1 MLARDWYYN
10 DRRQV
15 GVDFAADDQ
24 AASYDQKQRDS
35 TERARATLM
44 RLGVKPGWR
53 VADIG
58 CGAGILA
65 CEAAEMG
72 ADVEAIDISPAML
85 KLTEVHAADK
95 GVAVKTQATGFLS
108 FAYKPN
114 TFDLIVSEY
123 ALHQLPDFWKA
134 VAMAR
139 VFNALKPGGKF
150 FLRDVVFGCAPDGVE
165 RSVDEWTDFILK
177 NHAFS
182 REEVATHI
190 RDEHSTFGWVV
201 EGLLKEARFQLISAD
216 YHAPV
221 YGTYLAQRPLT
232 NGGSK

>member
-15 GVDFAADDQ
+15 GVDFAADDRT
-24 AASYDQKQRDS
+24 ASYDQKQRDT
-35 TERARATLM
+35 TERARATLQ
-44 RLGVKPGWR
+44 RLGVEPGWR

-65 CEAAEMG
+65 CEAAELG

-95 GVAVKTQATGFLS
+95 GVSVKTQATGFLS
-108 FAYKPN
+108 FTYTPG

-150 FLRDVVFGCAPDGVE
+150 FLRDVVFGAAPDGVE

-190 RDEHSTFGWVV
+190 RDEHSTFGWVI

-216 YHAPV
+216 YYPPV
-221 YGTYLAQRPLT
+221 YGTYIAQKPLT

>member
-10 DRRQV
+10 DRRQL
-15 GVDFAADDQ
+15 GLDFAAEDP
-24 AASYDQKQRDS
+24 AASYDQKQRES
-35 TERARATLM
+35 AERARAILK
-44 RLGVKPGWR
+44 RLGVVPGWR

-72 ADVEAIDISPAML
+72 AEVDAIDISPAML

-95 GVAVKTQATGFLS
+95 GVSVKTQATGFLS
-108 FAYKPN
+108 FDYTPG

-123 ALHQLPDFWKA
+123 ALHHLPDFWKA

-139 VFNALKPGGKF
+139 VYNALKPGGKF
-150 FLRDVVFGCAPDGVE
+150 FLRDVVFSFAPDGAE

-177 NHAFS
+177 NHAFA
-182 REEVATHI
+182 RDDVATHV
-190 RDEHSTFGWVV
+190 RDEHSTFGWVI
-201 EGLLKEARFQLISAD
+201 EGMLKEARFSLISAD

-221 YGTYLAQRPLT
+221 YGTYLAQKPMI

>member
-10 DRRQV
+10 DRRRV
-15 GVDFAADDQ
+15 GVDFAADDRT
-24 AASYDQKQRDS
+24 ASYDQKQRDT
-35 TERARATLM
+35 TERARSVLT

-72 ADVEAIDISPAML
+72 AEVEAIDISPAML

-95 GVAVKTQATGFLS
+95 DVTVKTQARGFLS
-108 FAYKPN
+108 FVYTPG

-150 FLRDVVFGCAPDGVE
+150 FLRDVVSE
-165 RSVDEWTDFILK
+165 R
-177 NHAFS
+177 A
-182 REEVATHI
+182 
-190 RDEHSTFGWVV
+190 
-201 EGLLKEARFQLISAD
+201 
-216 YHAPV
+216 
-221 YGTYLAQRPLT
+221 
-232 NGGSK
+232 

>member
-15 GVDFAADDQ
+15 GVDFATGDQ
-24 AASYDQKQRDS
+24 AASYDQKQRDNA
-35 TERARATLM
+35 ERARAALI
-44 RLGVKPGWR
+44 RLGTKPGWR

-85 KLTEVHAADK
+85 KLTEGHAADR
-95 GVAVKTQATGFLS
+95 GVELKTQATGFLS
-108 FAYKPN
+108 FAYEPGS
-114 TFDLIVSEY
+114 FDLIVSEY

-182 REEVATHI
+182 REEIATHI
-190 RDEHSTFGWVV
+190 RDEHSTFGWVI
-201 EGLLKEARFQLISAD
+201 EGLLKEAGYQLISAD
-216 YHAPV
+216 YHPPV
-221 YGTYLAQRPLT
+221 YGTYVAQKPLA
-232 NGGSK
+232 NGGFE